1 MGNSEISD
9 YIHRVARGM
18 YLSNVKTMDDHIGLV
33 LDALEET
40 GKMDN
45 TYIIY
50 ASDNGGA
57 IDNYQS
63 TGKKRGYKKIPFEGG
78 VHTFATISG
87 PGIPAGAEYNGQFI
101 IFISINRPRCN
112 SCLTFAC
119 SQSERSTFVAN
130 WLQAKI
136 RQGLHRRRSV

>member
-1 MGNSEISD
+1 MGNANIAD
-9 YIHRVARGM
+9 YIHRVARAM

-87 PGIPAGAEYNGQFI
+87 PGIPPGAEYNGTKEI
-101 IFISINRPRCN
+101 
-112 SCLTFAC
+112 TFPE
-119 SQSERSTFVAN
+119 SNFKFELEQRLILYTF
-130 WLQAKI
+130 
-136 RQGLHRRRSV
+136 

>member
-1 MGNSEISD
+1 MGNANIAD
-9 YIHRVARGM
+9 YIHRVARAM

-40 GKMDN
+40 GKMGN

-87 PGIPAGAEYNGQFI
+87 PGIPAGAEYNGKNEI
-101 IFISINRPRCN
+101 IFFSK
-112 SCLTFAC
+112 LKF
-119 SQSERSTFVAN
+119 E
-130 WLQAKI
+130 
-136 RQGLHRRRSV
+136 